1 MKFAGMKQKKVL
13 AALLVGVMSIGIW
26 GSIAYAADKGAV
38 KMQSAEVKVDRQ
50 IKAEKC

>member
-26 GSIAYAADKGAV
+26 GSIAYAADKGAS
-38 KMQSAEVKVDRQ
+38 SAHNG
-50 IKAEKC
+50 